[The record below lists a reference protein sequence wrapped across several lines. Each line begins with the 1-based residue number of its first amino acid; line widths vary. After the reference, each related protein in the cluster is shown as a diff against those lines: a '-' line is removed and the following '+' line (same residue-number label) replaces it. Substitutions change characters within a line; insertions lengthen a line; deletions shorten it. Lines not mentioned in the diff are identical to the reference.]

1 MAFTTIL
8 TTDTL
13 ESMRQKINNL
23 SQNDFGDPAL
33 LTSAGLSAT
42 SVIGA
47 VVELNSIVTS
57 AAGFFVEDETSTVQ
71 TVGPG
76 QTLRVISGTNV
87 TAAVSVP
94 DTVTFDLQND
104 VSIVN
109 DLSVGNNISASG
121 STHTLGTIE
130 ISGNV
135 IRSVDSGQVT
145 FNDGIRVKGINTEF
159 NSLIVTE
166 NPVGDG
172 TYVTNIN
179 SPRADRVIQFPAIPI
194 FRDRIAF
201 EGSVDDAN
209 EMIINCINPTADRTI
224 NIPDVSGT
232 LITTGDTG
240 SVTSSMILNGT
251 ITGTDIAADT
261 IAEANIANDAVGQD
275 QLKSVVNLQIINSSG
290 GVLKSLYAAG
300 A

>member
-23 SQNDFGDPAL
+23 TQNDFGDPAL

-57 AAGFFVEDETSTVQ
+57 AAGFFVEDETSTIQ

-76 QTLRVISGTNV
+76 QTLRVLSGTNV

-121 STHTLGTIE
+121 TTHTLGTIE
-130 ISGNV
+130 IGGNT
-135 IRSVDSGQVT
+135 IRSVDSSQITINDSLQVNGPLRAGAT
-145 FNDGIRVKGINTEF
+145 TINPAGFNNIESTTGFTVFGSSIVLNTNRF
-159 NSLIVTE
+159 IV
-166 NPVGDG
+166 
-172 TYVTNIN
+172 
-179 SPRADRVIQFPAIPI
+179 
-194 FRDRIAF
+194 F
-201 EGSVDDAN
+201 EGSTDNLFETTLNVVDPTTDRS
-209 EMIINCINPTADRTI
+209 INL
-224 NIPDVSGT
+224 PDVSGT

-240 SVTSSMILNGT
+240 TVTSSMILNGT

-261 IAEANIANDAVGQD
+261 IAEANIADDAIGQD
-275 QLKSVVNLQIINSSG
+275 QLKSVVTLQIINSSG
-290 GVLKSLYAAG
+290 GVVKTLYGAG

>member
-76 QTLRVISGTNV
+76 QTLRVLSGTNV
-87 TAAVSVP
+87 TAAVSIP

-109 DLSVGNNISASG
+109 NLSVGNNISASG

-166 NPVGDG
+166 SPVGDG
-172 TYVTNIN
+172 TYVASIN
-179 SPRADRVIQFPAIPI
+179 SPRADRAIQFPAIPV

-201 EGSVDDAN
+201 EGTVDDAN
-209 EMIINCINPTADRTI
+209 EMVINCINPTADRII

-261 IAEANIANDAVGQD
+261 IAEANIADDAVGQD